1 MAAYDTSK
9 IRNVVLIGHSGSG
22 KTTFAETM
30 LYEAKAISRRGTI
43 ADGNTASDYAS
54 LEQQRGHSL
63 FTALLHCSWKD
74 TKINILD
81 TPGLDDFVGEVVT
94 ALKVADTAV
103 MMLNARSGVEVGT
116 ELIWEYVDKFD
127 TPTIFVIN
135 HLDHEKADFEM
146 TLEQAKNRFGS
157 RVLPIQFPVNQG
169 PGFNAIVD
177 ALRMV
182 MYVFPAEGGKPE
194 KKPIPAE
201 HQARAD
207 EMHNALVEAAA
218 ENDEGLMEK
227 YFENGTLDEEE
238 LAKGLTIGLAHHQF
252 FPVFCASG
260 LKDMGSGRIMGF
272 IHDICPSPA
281 DRPAAALASGGT
293 KPCDP
298 GARPCVFIFKTV
310 NEPKVG
316 NVSYFKVYSGVV
328 KTGDELTN
336 ATNGTVERFTQL
348 YESEG
353 KTRDSVDELRAGDIG
368 CTVKLKNSHTNQ
380 TLNPKGSEVRIEP
393 IHFPSS
399 RIRMAVVP
407 PSKADVEKMAHAL
420 HGIQEEDP
428 TPLVEQSLELKQTII
443 QGQGE
448 MHLDIVRYKA
458 EQNYGVHLEFIEP
471 RIPYRETITK
481 EANQD
486 YRHKKQSG
494 GAGQFA
500 EVHMRIEPY
509 YEGMPDPAGL
519 TVRHTEVEDLKWG
532 GKFAFLWCIVGG
544 TIDARFTNA
553 IKKGIMSKLEEG
565 PLTGS
570 YCRDIRVSIYDGK
583 MHPVDS
589 NDMAFQ
595 IASMMAFREGFHK
608 SAPQLLEPIYELEV
622 MCDAEFM
629 GNVMG
634 DLQTRRAIILGM
646 DSQGHYQV
654 IRARIPLKE
663 LHKYSST
670 LRSLTQGKA
679 KFSLTFSEYSAVP
692 GDIQNKLASEYAK
705 HQAELHG
712 EH

>member
-1 MAAYDTSK
+1 MAAYTTDK
-9 IRNVVLIGHSGSG
+9 IRNVVLVGHSGSG

-30 LYEAKAISRRGTI
+30 LYEAKAINRRGTVG
-43 ADGNTASDYAS
+43 DGNTQSDYAP

-63 FTALLHCSWKD
+63 FASLLHCSWKD

-103 MMLNARSGVEVGT
+103 VMLNARSGVEVGT
-116 ELIWEYVDKFD
+116 ELIWEYVDKFE
-127 TPTIFVIN
+127 TPSIFVIN
-135 HLDHEKADFEM
+135 QLDHEKADFEM
-146 TLEQAKNRFGS
+146 TLEQAKNRFGN
-157 RVLPIQFPVNQG
+157 RVLPMQFPVNQG
-169 PGFNAIVD
+169 PDFNAIVD

-182 MYVFPAEGGKPE
+182 MYVFPAGGGKPE
-194 KKPIPAE
+194 KKPIPTE
-201 HQARAD
+201 HKTRAD

-218 ENDEGLMEK
+218 ENDEALMEK

-238 LAKGLTIGLAHHQF
+238 LAKGLSIGLAHHQF

-281 DRPAAALASGGT
+281 DRPAADLEGGGS

-298 GARPCVFIFKTV
+298 NARPCVFIFKTV

-316 NVSYFKVYSGVV
+316 NVSYFKVYSGVL

-336 ATNGTVERFTQL
+336 ADNSTVERFSQL
-348 YESEG
+348 FESEG
-353 KTRDSVDELRAGDIG
+353 KNRDQVDELRAGDIG
-368 CTVKLKNSHTNQ
+368 CTVKLKGSHTNQ
-380 TLNPKGSEVRIEP
+380 TLNPKGSDIKIER
-393 IHFPSS
+393 IHFPAP

-407 PSKADVEKMAHAL
+407 PSKAEVEKMANAL
-420 HGIQEEDP
+420 HSIREEDP
-428 TPLVEQSLELKQTII
+428 TLIVDQNIELKQTII
-443 QGQGE
+443 EGQGE
-448 MHLDIVRYKA
+448 LHLDMVRYKA
-458 EQNYGVHLEFIEP
+458 EQNFGIKLEFTEP

-481 EANQD
+481 EANKD

-509 YEGMPDPAGL
+509 YDGMPAPNGL
-519 TVRHTEVEDLKWG
+519 TVKNIEVEDLKWG
-532 GKFAFLWCIVGG
+532 GKFSFCWAIVGG
-544 TIDARFTNA
+544 AIDARFINA
-553 IKKGIMSKLEEG
+553 IKKGIMAKMEEG

-595 IASMMAFREGFHK
+595 IAATMAFKESFPMAG
-608 SAPQLLEPIYELEV
+608 PQVLEPIYNLEV
-622 MCDAEFM
+622 MVDAEYM
-629 GNVMG
+629 GSVMG
-634 DLQTRRAIILGM
+634 DLQTRRAIVMGM
-646 DSQGHYQV
+646 DSEGHYQV
-654 IRARIPLKE
+654 IRARVPLKE
-663 LHKYSST
+663 LYKYSSS
-670 LRSLTQGKA
+670 LRALTQGKA
-679 KFSLTFSEYSAVP
+679 KFSISFAEYAAVP
-692 GDIQNKLASEYAK
+692 GDIQSKLTAEYAK
-705 HQAELHG
+705 HAAAD